1 MTFCDSKDCPK
12 KDKCGTH
19 IDRVKAPKGVS
30 YPIWQFDFYKLVKD
44 GECKYER
51 KFAQYTIRTTKE
63 STNVVQ
69 QTCKSAQ

>member
-1 MTFCDSKDCPK
+1 MTFCDSKTCPR

-19 IDRVKAPKGVS
+19 IDRVKVPEGVS

-44 GECKYER
+44 GECKHER